1 MKSEGGT
8 STYDGL
14 SIAKSVAEYISNP
27 RKVGCKTLFATHYH
41 ELISLENE
49 KPGIKNYSVAVK
61 KGSDGIRFLRKIVR
75 GGVDE
80 SYGIEVAKLAGLPE
94 SILRRSRE
102 ILKELEV
109 KPVAPVQPESDQVS
123 FEGINEK
130 AVINMLR
137 KTNIDELSDKELRE
151 LISDIVKY
159 I

>member
-1 MKSEGGT
+1 M
-8 STYDGL
+8 
-14 SIAKSVAEYISNP
+14 
-27 RKVGCKTLFATHYH
+27 
-41 ELISLENE
+41 
-49 KPGIKNYSVAVK
+49 
-61 KGSDGIRFLRKIVR
+61 
-75 GGVDE
+75 
-80 SYGIEVAKLAGLPE
+80 IEVAKLAGLPE

-109 KPVAPVQPESDQVS
+109 KPVTQIPAESDQVS

-151 LISDIVKY
+151 LISDIVRY